1 MPERERVF
9 QAKSDHYRPG
19 PCARRNGTG
28 NNDPFQGPTEPS
40 WHRRKIS
47 LFGRFQRAE
56 PGPSTTGR
64 GDYGYKAGTWVI
76 EDGRLKAEKIH
87 NAALWPEPLPAKV
100 RIEFDA
106 RAHSNE
112 GDVKCEVFGDG
123 QTHQSGYI
131 LIHGG
136 WKNSTMCIARQDE
149 HGEDR
154 KVDNRDCSVRNG
166 RRHCV
171 ESGLDYRWAVERTD
185 GTLKWFLN
193 DRLVMT
199 YPDNAPIQ
207 GRFFGFN
214 NWQAPVTFDN
224 LRIYDLAQSD

>member
-1 MPERERVF
+1 MSTKQKVTVIGLALALGVMALATTIHFKGRPVPPTEGGTLIFSDDFERD
-9 QAKSDHYRPG
+9 KPG
-19 PCARRNGTG
+19 PEYRR
-28 NNDPFQGPTEPS
+28 
-40 WHRRKIS
+40 
-47 LFGRFQRAE
+47 AAA
-56 PGPSTTGR
+56 
-64 GDYGYKAGTWVI
+64 DYGYKAGTWVI

-87 NAALWPEPLPAKV
+87 NAALWLQVPLPEKV

-123 QTHQSGYI
+123 KTHQSGYI

-136 WKNSTMCIARQDE
+136 WKNSSVCIARQDE

-171 ESGLDYRWAVERTD
+171 ESGLDYRWAVQRTD
-185 GTLKWFLN
+185 GTLKWYLN
-193 DRLVMT
+193 GRLVMT
-199 YPDNAPIQ
+199 YPDNSPIQ
-207 GRFFGFN
+207 GRYFGFN
-214 NWQAPVTFDN
+214 NWEAPVTFDN
-224 LRIYDLAQSD
+224 LRIYDLGKVN